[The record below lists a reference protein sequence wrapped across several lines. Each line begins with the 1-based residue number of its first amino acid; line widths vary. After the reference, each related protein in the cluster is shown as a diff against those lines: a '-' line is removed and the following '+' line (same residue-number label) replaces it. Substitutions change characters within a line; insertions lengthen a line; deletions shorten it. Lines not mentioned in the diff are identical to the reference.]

1 MTNDDTKIQNKE
13 SFIRVR
19 EILSKDKTV
28 LGKTTLMAFVAL
40 GLLALAYP
48 AALSSGIA
56 ALGIGAVGI
65 FLDHVSEEKLSEK
78 EIKQGVQKII
88 NDNGLLKQKDFYNYM
103 APIYPKLLQI
113 SEEIESFATKEDL
126 IKKIDPLLL
135 ELQGISRKIDSLVTK
150 EYLDKALASRN
161 KIIPLQVP
169 EDRLNAA
176 RAKLGELP
184 TDKVPEPTTLP
195 AGSHGPEFRS
205 NPRFVG
211 REDKLKQLA
220 IWLKGNEQNAVGS
233 AVAITG
239 MGGVGKTQLAAEAAH
254 RYGQYFAGGVFWL
267 DFSQPDFIPNEIVAY
282 EGVEGDSRPLE
293 EQVKGILAEWQGE
306 LPRLLVFDNCEGQD
320 LLNQWLPTTGGCRV
334 IVTTWQ
340 NNFGKDLGVRQLP
353 LQSLLRVQS
362 IVLLRSFREDLAQDD
377 PDLNAI
383 ADELG
388 DLPLALHMAG
398 KYLERY
404 KFEVSPAKYLDDLR
418 KAKPLHHRS
427 LKQKE
432 FSPTAHDPDVGRTF
446 AVSVGMLS
454 QDETDKLASQIL
466 AKVACFAPGTWIPRE
481 VLKSSVS
488 EEIGDEQFSDGL
500 TRMEN
505 LGLIENNEAGDIWM
519 HRLVASYVQDTRWD
533 EKALEAVEVAVREAA
548 NIVNNN
554 GYPVRML
561 PLLVHLRV
569 LTDQAL
575 KRGDR
580 IAAGLANSL
589 GYYLQMVADNAGA
602 RPYYEQ
608 ALAINRKVLGEEH
621 PDTANSLN
629 NLGGLLQNMG
639 DYTGAR
645 PYYEQA
651 LAIRKKVLG
660 EEHPD
665 TATSLNNLG
674 ELLQALGDYVGARP
688 YYEQALAI
696 RRKVLGEERPETAT
710 SLNCLGELLQ
720 AMGDYVGARPYF
732 EQALAVRRKVL
743 GEEHPDT
750 AGSLNNLGRL
760 LQDKGDT
767 VGAQSYLEQAL
778 VVRRKVLGEEHPDT
792 ATSLNNLGGLL
803 WAMGDYVGARP
814 YYEQALAIRKKVL
827 GEEHPE
833 TATSLI
839 NLGELLQALGDYVGA
854 RLYFEQGLAINRKV
868 LGEEHPDTATSL
880 NNLGGL
886 LWAMGDYVGAR
897 PYFKQ
902 ALVVYR
908 KVLGEEHPDTAGSLN
923 NLGGLLQDMGDYAG
937 ARPFFEQAL
946 AILEKKLGKDH
957 PNTLI
962 VRDNLKSLDKSK
974 PDV

>member
-88 NDNGLLKQKDFYNYM
+88 NDNGLLKQKDFYSYM

-195 AGSHGPEFRS
+195 AGSRFPKMRP

-211 REDKLKQLA
+211 RDEKLKQLA
-220 IWLKGNEQNAVGS
+220 IWLKGNGPNADGQ

-254 RYGQYFAGGVFWL
+254 RYGQYFSGGVLWL
-267 DFSQPDFIPNEIVAY
+267 DFSQPDIIPNEIVAY

-306 LPRLLVFDNCEGQD
+306 LPRLLVFDNCEGLD

-334 IVTTWQ
+334 IVTSWQ
-340 NNFGKDLGVRQLP
+340 NKLGEDLGVRQLP
-353 LQSLLRVQS
+353 LQSLLRDQS
-362 IVLLRSFREDLAQDD
+362 IVFLRSFREDLVQDD

-427 LKQKE
+427 LKRKE
-432 FSPTAHDPDVGRTF
+432 FSPTAHDPDIGRTF

-454 QDETDKLASQIL
+454 QNETDRLASQIL
-466 AKVACFAPGTWIPRE
+466 AKVACFAPGAWIPRE

-519 HRLVASYVQDTRWD
+519 HRLVASYVQDTRRN
-533 EKALEAVEVAVREAA
+533 EKALEAVEVAVEEAA
-548 NIVNNN
+548 KIVNNS
-554 GYPVRML
+554 GYSSRML
-561 PLLVHLRV
+561 PQLAHLRV

-575 KRGDR
+575 RRRDK
-580 IAAGLANSL
+580 IAADLANSL
-589 GYYLQMVADNAGA
+589 GNYLQMVADYA
-602 RPYYEQ
+602 
-608 ALAINRKVLGEEH
+608 
-621 PDTANSLN
+621 
-629 NLGGLLQNMG
+629 
-639 DYTGAR
+639 
-645 PYYEQA
+645 
-651 LAIRKKVLG
+651 
-660 EEHPD
+660 
-665 TATSLNNLG
+665 
-674 ELLQALGDYVGARP
+674 GARP

-696 RRKVLGEERPETAT
+696 RRKVLGEEHPDTAT
-710 SLNCLGELLQ
+710 SLDNLGSLLQ
-720 AMGDYVGARPYF
+720 DMGDNAGARPYY
-732 EQALAVRRKVL
+732 EQALAICRKVL

-750 AGSLNNLGRL
+750 ASSLNNLGSL
-760 LQDKGDT
+760 LHAMGDYA
-767 VGAQSYLEQAL
+767 GALPYFEQAL
-778 VVRRKVLGEEHPDT
+778 AIRRKTLGEEHPDT
-792 ATSLNNLGGLL
+792 AMSLNNLG
-803 WAMGDYVGARP
+803 Y
-814 YYEQALAIRKKVL
+814 
-827 GEEHPE
+827 
-833 TATSLI
+833 
-839 NLGELLQALGDYVGA
+839 LLQV
-854 RLYFEQGLAINRKV
+854 
-868 LGEEHPDTATSL
+868 
-880 NNLGGL
+880 
-886 LWAMGDYVGAR
+886 
-897 PYFKQ
+897 
-902 ALVVYR
+902 
-908 KVLGEEHPDTAGSLN
+908 
-923 NLGGLLQDMGDYAG
+923 MGDYAG
-937 ARPFFEQAL
+937 ARLYYEQAL
-946 AILEKKLGKDH
+946 AILEKKLGVDH
-957 PNTLI
+957 PSTRI
-962 VRDNLKSLDKSK
+962 VRRNLESLDKFRF
-974 PDV
+974 DV